1 MGILTYLGQ
10 SSTEGKYYRTK
21 CFYYWV
27 KGLGYGG
34 GGVILFTKSFGKIN

>member
-27 KGLGYGG
+27 KGLGYG
-34 GGVILFTKSFGKIN
+34 V